1 MIGAVLIIIILVKCN
16 FMVFE
21 KNTHETFFLL
31 RERAKIEYNCVEKD
45 FVKTYFI

>member
-21 KNTHETFFLL
+21 K
-31 RERAKIEYNCVEKD
+31 KILVKHF
-45 FVKTYFI
+45 FVKREGKDRMQLRGNGFC